1 MEKKYIEFEIE
12 TSEPEFEGEEG
23 QTAIIRIY
31 PMDVL
36 EDKSVEWDEDEK
48 EEFVC
53 GSWLYVSFSVGSV
66 LYCQNKDFSEAR
78 NVYDMMHTD
87 KDWFKKVTWT
97 KEQRLAYEKRV
108 HDLLMRFVEMDDDD
122 AWHDVQL
129 WSGFGSAPSLEDTS
143 DQYYKEYLDA
153 FNKQCIDSITQYD

>member
-12 TSEPEFEGEEG
+12 TSEPEFDGEEG

-36 EDKSVEWDEDEK
+36 EDKSVEWDDDEK
-48 EEFVC
+48 EEFIC

-66 LYCQNKDFSEAR
+66 LYSQNKDFSEAR
-78 NVYDMMHTD
+78 NTYDMMHTD
-87 KDWFKKVTWT
+87 ENWFKKVTWT

-108 HDLLMRFVEMDDDD
+108 HDLLVRFIEMEDEDS
-122 AWHDVQL
+122 
-129 WSGFGSAPSLEDTS
+129 SGKPQEGS
-143 DQYYKEYLDA
+143 
-153 FNKQCIDSITQYD
+153 